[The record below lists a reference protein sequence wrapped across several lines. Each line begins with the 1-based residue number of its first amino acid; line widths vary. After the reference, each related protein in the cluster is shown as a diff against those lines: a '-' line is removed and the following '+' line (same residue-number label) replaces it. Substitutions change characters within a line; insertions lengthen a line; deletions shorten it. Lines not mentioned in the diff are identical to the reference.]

1 MTRFLTYLAFAALLG
16 AAPALAE
23 AACFADYKASKD
35 NPLRLHYGV
44 AQISGDCSTRN
55 AWAQLEPRLAA
66 QGWTL
71 QRVLSVFDER
81 GLEERKR
88 SAGKFYLR
96 Y

>member
-1 MTRFLTYLAFAALLG
+1 MTRILRYVALAAMLT
-16 AAPALAE
+16 AAPAIAQ

-44 AQISGDCSTRN
+44 AQISGACTTRN
-55 AWAQLEPRLAA
+55 AWSQLERRLAA

-81 GLEERKR
+81 GLDERR
-88 SAGKFYLR
+88 SSAGSYYLR

>member
-1 MTRFLTYLAFAALLG
+1 MKRFLAYLALAAMLIS
-16 AAPALAE
+16 APAMAS

-44 AQISGDCSTRN
+44 AQINGSCSTRN
-55 AWAQLEPRLAA
+55 AWAQLEARLAA

-71 QRVLSVFDER
+71 RRVLSVFDER
-81 GLEERKR
+81 GLDERKR
-88 SAGKFYLR
+88 SAGSYYLR